1 MKALQSIGVAKALRF
16 VWYAVISKILH
27 SVILPQT
34 RGFIMRLCGATIG
47 SDTIIGNV
55 SYANLYHYGFLRL
68 HIGNRVFIGDECS
81 LDCRGGITLEDD
93 VTLSNR
99 TQVVTHINVGYKD
112 HPLQKR
118 YPTKEGV
125 VTFKQGSY
133 VGTGAI
139 VLPGI
144 TIGSE
149 AVVGAGAVV
158 TRNVAARTV
167 VAGVPAKRIKRS

>member
-1 MKALQSIGVAKALRF
+1 MKALQSIGIAKALRF

-27 SVILPQT
+27 CVILPQA
-34 RGFIMRLCGATIG
+34 RGFVMRLFGATIG
-47 SDTIIGNV
+47 ADTIVGNV
-55 SYANLYHYGFLRL
+55 SFANLYHYGFSRL
-68 HIGNRVFIGDECS
+68 VIGSRVFIGDECS
-81 LDCRGGITLEDD
+81 LDCRGGITIEDD

-99 TQVVTHINVGYKD
+99 TQVVTHINVGYAD
-112 HPLQKR
+112 HPLQKK
-118 YPTKEGV
+118 YPSKEDR
-125 VTFKQGSY
+125 VTFKRGSY

-158 TRNVAARTV
+158 TRDVAAHIV
-167 VAGVPAKRIKRS
+167 VAGVPARRIKRF